1 MTYPSGPVGPW
12 SPPPPKH
19 PQALTSLILGSIGL
33 GSILMC
39 CGVLLVVS
47 PFAWAKGARAV
58 REIDASG
65 GNLAGR
71 ADANAGRVMGMVGTF
86 LIPVMLVLGAA
97 YVFLMGWDVFW
108 TVEDGDFRWGWVD

>member
-1 MTYPSGPVGPW
+1 MTHPPVPPAWGG
-12 SPPPPKH
+12 PPPKH
-19 PQALTSLILGSIGL
+19 PQAVTSLILGAVGI

-39 CGVLLVVS
+39 CGLLLFLS

-65 GNLAGR
+65 GSLGGR
-71 ADANAGRVMGMVGTF
+71 SDANAGRVMGKVGTF
-86 LIPVMLVLGAA
+86 LIPVMLVALPA

-108 TVEDGDFRWGWVD
+108 TVEDGHFRWGWVD